1 MGHNVNGGGTQTVQ
15 VWHVTANNWLYV
27 KGSQN
32 EYERLGLLNYN
43 GVEWIHRFE
52 DLSESPDRFYVH
64 YMSNIGAI
72 GAPWLPRF
80 AEVGKW
86 YETDK
91 YVRHFLKAGCALQ
104 NHGPAH
110 DKLRVLSGP
119 RRVTYPES
127 GATLD
132 DVITVEWSGGEQY
145 DFAAGRGCVAF
156 RDANRRFWFVGDLE
170 GREDKPYNKPSCI
183 PLGW

>member
-1 MGHNVNGGGTQTVQ
+1 MSKV
-15 VWHVTANNWLYV
+15 
-27 KGSQN
+27 GS
-32 EYERLGLLNYN
+32 
-43 GVEWIHRFE
+43 
-52 DLSESPDRFYVH
+52 
-64 YMSNIGAI
+64 I
-72 GAPWLPRF
+72 GAPWLPRY
-80 AEVGKW
+80 AEIGKW

-91 YVRHFLKAGCALQ
+91 YVRHYLKAGCALQ

-110 DKLRVLSGP
+110 DKLKVLSGP

-127 GATLD
+127 GATLN

-156 RDANRRFWFVGDLE
+156 RDANRRFWYIGDVE
-170 GREDKPYNKPSCI
+170 GRPDKAFNKPACL